1 MPPLIAENLRDS
13 YYQRTAAR
21 RKKSRVA
28 KTGFFNLQRYF
39 AGRNN
44 KPGTEKARR
53 IS

>member
-1 MPPLIAENLRDS
+1 MPPLIAKNLLDS
-13 YYQRTAAR
+13 YQRTVAR

-28 KTGFFNLQRYF
+28 KTGIFKFQWRS

-44 KPGTEKARR
+44 KPETEKARR